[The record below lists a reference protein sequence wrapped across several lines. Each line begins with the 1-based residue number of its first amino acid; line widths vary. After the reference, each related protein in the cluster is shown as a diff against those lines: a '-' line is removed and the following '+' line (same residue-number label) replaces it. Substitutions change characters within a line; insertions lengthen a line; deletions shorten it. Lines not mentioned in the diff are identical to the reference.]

1 MSVSSDQFANDCPFC
16 NPSEDRIF
24 LRGDQVLGLWDAYP
38 VSPGHALLVP
48 RRHMP
53 TWFEATAAE
62 QVALVGAI
70 NDAKAVIEKTHR
82 PDGYNIGINCGAA
95 AGQTVF
101 HLHIH
106 LIPRSQ
112 GDVGD
117 PRGGVR
123 HVIADKA
130 NYLGSTDAKDNTRE
144 R

>member
-1 MSVSSDQFANDCPFC
+1 MSPDQFAQNCPFC

-24 LRGDQVLGLWDAYP
+24 LRDDQILGLWDAYP

-48 RRHMP
+48 RHHIP
-53 TWFEATAAE
+53 TWFEATAE
-62 QVALVGAI
+62 DQVALVGAI
-70 NDAKAVIEKTHR
+70 KGAKAVIEKIHR

-106 LIPRSQ
+106 LIPRFQ

-123 HVIADKA
+123 HVISGKA
-130 NYLGSTDAKDNTRE
+130 NYLGSTDAKSNRRE